1 MMAPKEVLDYTVL
14 DLCEETYHDKLGF
27 TVLDI
32 LNHEGGKRFCA
43 VVCINSIRC
52 DNKRTY
58 EMLLAEKKLQN
69 PEIELLPIPSIFW
82 SSIFIVAFASVV
94 SLFAESSA
102 VSSPQD
108 AKHMVIV
115 NAMIITRIFFIYS

>member
-1 MMAPKEVLDYTVL
+1 MAPKEVLDYTVL

-58 EMLLAEKKLQN
+58 EMLLEDYACFRM
-69 PEIELLPIPSIFW
+69 PSF
-82 SSIFIVAFASVV
+82 SFDMTVK
-94 SLFAESSA
+94 
-102 VSSPQD
+102 Q
-108 AKHMVIV
+108 IV
-115 NAMIITRIFFIYS
+115 NLSCARGLPVMALVEDHGEQCLILVACQQP